1 MPKYKCLF
9 LECTYET
16 ADVEDA
22 LAAVLISVHSNGTHV
37 AAPTHS
43 QHTNA
48 AKIERVKR
56 PMISAAG
63 SSEEWTYFLTRW
75 QEYVDATQITG
86 KDKVLQLLECCDDNL
101 RKDITQ
107 NAGGSL
113 ANKTVEQV
121 LEAVKKLAV
130 REENAMVARV
140 QLSDMKQDRD
150 EAIRNF
156 GARLRGQASV
166 CKFTTACPSCNTA
179 VNYTDNILRDILVKG
194 LADNEIQLDLLGDK
208 NQDMSLEEV
217 FQFVEAK
224 EAGKRSAGHLLQSQG
239 AEAIRSQYRKTRQEE
254 VKQNAVRAD
263 PPKDKNELCS

>member
-1 MPKYKCLF
+1 M
-9 LECTYET
+9 
-16 ADVEDA
+16 
-22 LAAVLISVHSNGTHV
+22 HV
-37 AAPTHS
+37 AAPTNS
-43 QHTNA
+43 PHTNA

-56 PMISAAG
+56 PTISGAG

-86 KDKVLQLLECCDDNL
+86 KDKVLQLLECHDDNL
-101 RKDITQ
+101 RKDITR
-107 NAGGSL
+107 NAGGPL

-140 QLSDMKQDRD
+140 QLIDMKQNRD
-150 EAIRNF
+150 EAIQNF
-156 GARLRGQASV
+156 GACLRGQASV

-179 VNYTDNILRDILVKG
+179 VNNTDNIRRDILIKG

-208 NQDMSLEEV
+208 NQDISREEV

-224 EAGKRSAGHLLQSQG
+224 EEGKRSPTIARTRDGSKNRPK
-239 AEAIRSQYRKTRQEE
+239 RS
-254 VKQNAVRAD
+254 
-263 PPKDKNELCS
+263 PS

>member
-1 MPKYKCLF
+1 MPKYKCPF

-16 ADVEDA
+16 EDVEDA
-22 LAAVLISVHSNGTHV
+22 LAVVLISVHSNGTHV
-37 AAPTHS
+37 EAPTTS
-43 QHTNA
+43 QRTIA

-56 PMISAAG
+56 PTISAAG

-101 RKDITQ
+101 RKDITR
-107 NAGGSL
+107 NAGGLL

-121 LEAVKKLAV
+121 LAGVKLLPV

-140 QLSDMKQDRD
+140 RLSDMKQDRD

-156 GARLRGQASV
+156 GARLRSQASV
-166 CKFTTACPSCNTA
+166 SKFTTACPSCNTA
-179 VNYTDNILRDILVKG
+179 VNYTDNILRDVIIKG
-194 LADNEIQLDLLGDK
+194 LADTEIQLNLLGDK
-208 NQDMSLEEV
+208 NQDMSLEDV

-224 EAGKRSAGHLLQSQG
+224 EARKRSAGRLLQSQG
-239 AEAIRSQYRKTRQEE
+239 AEAIRS
-254 VKQNAVRAD
+254 
-263 PPKDKNELCS
+263 